1 MSTLPDFEGWAIF
14 AKVAQRGSFS
24 RAAEDLG
31 LAKTTVSKAIARL
44 EARMR
49 TNLFQ
54 RTTRKLT
61 LTESGRLSLAR
72 ATRIL
77 ADGAAI
83 EADIIEETVSPRGL
97 VRLATLSAMG
107 IEIIAPAL
115 PEFMERYPEIE
126 VDLVLTEN
134 QVDIVAE
141 GFDAAVQLEVVSAS
155 TLHATRLWTLRRPLV
170 AAPSLIARLG
180 MPEGPEDLAR
190 YPTIVAS
197 HIPDATEWTFAH
209 QNADANS
216 DPISIRVQP
225 RFRANNADAMI
236 PALVSGVGIGV
247 MADYFIMPHLSD
259 GRLIE
264 LLPEWSVPPRPIYL
278 VTPPGRARPARVRV
292 LLDFLQERLA
302 HEVLANQARKVG
314 WVEK

>member
-61 LTESGRLSLAR
+61 LTESGRQSLAR

-77 ADGAAI
+77 SDGAAI
-83 EADIIEETVSPRGL
+83 EADIIEEAVSPRGL
-97 VRLATLSAMG
+97 VRLATVTALG

-115 PEFMERYPEIE
+115 PEFLARYPDIE
-126 VDLVLTEN
+126 VDLVLTES
-134 QVDIVAE
+134 QVDIVAD
-141 GFDAAVQLEVVSAS
+141 GFDMAILVDITGISSLR
-155 TLHATRLWTLRRPLV
+155 ATQLWTLRRPLV
-170 AAPSLIARLG
+170 AAPALLERLG
-180 MPEGPEDLAR
+180 MPQGPEDLTR
-190 YPTIVAS
+190 YPAVVAS
-197 HIPDATEWTFAH
+197 HIPDATEWAFAH
-209 QNADANS
+209 HDSAADAS
-216 DPISIRVQP
+216 TSEPISVRVQP
-225 RFRANNADAMI
+225 RFRANSADAMI
-236 PALVSGVGIGV
+236 PALVAGVGIGII
-247 MADYFIMPHLSD
+247 ADYFIMPHLAD

-264 LLPEWSVPPRPIYL
+264 LMPEWSVPPRPLYL

-302 HEVLANQARKVG
+302 HEVWADRARSVS
-314 WVEK
+314 

>member
-24 RAAEDLG
+24 RAAEELG
-31 LAKTTVSKAIARL
+31 LAKTTVSKAVARL

-61 LTESGRLSLAR
+61 LTESGRQSLAR

-77 ADGAAI
+77 SDGAAI

-97 VRLATLSAMG
+97 VRLAALSAMG

-115 PEFMERYPEIE
+115 PEFLERFPDIE
-126 VDLVLTEN
+126 VDLVLTDN

-141 GFDAAVQLEVVSAS
+141 GFDAAVQLEGSGAS
-155 TLHATRLWTLRRPLV
+155 TLRSTRLWTLRRPLV
-170 AAPSLIARLG
+170 AAPSLIERLG
-180 MPEGPEDLAR
+180 MPQGPEDLTR
-190 YPTIVAS
+190 YPAVVAS
-197 HIPDATEWTFAH
+197 HIPDAMEWTFAH
-209 QNADANS
+209 QNDAGGAPHHAE
-216 DPISIRVQP
+216 PISVRVQP
-225 RFRANNADAMI
+225 RYRANHADAMI
-236 PALVSGVGIGV
+236 PALVNGVGIGV
-247 MADYFIMPHLSD
+247 IAEYFITPHLKD

-292 LLDFLQERLA
+292 LLDFLQEKLA
-302 HEVLANQARKVG
+302 HEVLVNQERRQG
-314 WVEK
+314 